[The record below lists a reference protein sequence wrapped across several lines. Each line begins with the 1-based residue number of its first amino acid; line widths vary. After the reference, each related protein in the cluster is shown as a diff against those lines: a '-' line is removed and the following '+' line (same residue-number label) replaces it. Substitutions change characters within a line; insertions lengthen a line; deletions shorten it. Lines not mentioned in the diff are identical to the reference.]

1 MRPRGEVREA
11 LASAA
16 SALALEREQGAAT
29 WRQIA
34 ARAQVGY
41 SVAHDTIRNMAR
53 AGELAD
59 VGAEQPPG
67 SARLHRLYRPAQRN
81 FATAT
86 TGSLDQVVRGWRA
99 L

>member
-1 MRPRGEVREA
+1 MRPRGEIRQA

-16 SALALEREQGAAT
+16 CVLHQEQGAAT

-41 SVAHDTIRNMAR
+41 ALAHDTIRNMAR

-59 VGAEQPPG
+59 VGADKPAG
-67 SARLHRLYRPAQRN
+67 SARWHRLYEPAPRN

-86 TGSLDQVVRGWRA
+86 TGELDQVVRAWRA
-99 L
+99 V

>member
-1 MRPRGEVREA
+1 MRPRGEFREA
-11 LASAA
+11 LATAA
-16 SALALEREQGAAT
+16 RALHAEQGAAT

-41 SVAHDTIRNMAR
+41 ADAHTTIRNMAR

-59 VGAEQPPG
+59 VGAAKPAG
-67 SARLHRLYRPAQRN
+67 SDRWHRLYEPAQRN

-86 TGSLDQVVRGWRA
+86 TGGLDQVVRGWRA
-99 L
+99 R

>member
-1 MRPRGEVREA
+1 MTRPRGEIREA

-16 SALALEREQGAAT
+16 RSLALEQDAAT
-29 WRQIA
+29 WREIA

-41 SVAHDTIRNMAR
+41 DVAHETIRNMLR

-59 VGAEQPPG
+59 VGGHKPAG
-67 SARLHRLYRPAQRN
+67 SDRYHRLYQPAQRN

-86 TGSLDQVVRGWRA
+86 TGDLDQVVRGWRRC
-99 L
+99 